1 MTGARSSPR
10 NRVAIKNHLI
20 TEKDLETINHVFY
33 AFEENG
39 AEVFDEMSQM
49 YGKKLVTTA
58 YFAFMSQKFGGRRQ
72 GASMIRR
79 SPVYAAA

>member
-10 NRVAIKNHLI
+10 GQGRLKNHLI
-20 TEKDLETINHVFY
+20 TEKDLETINHVFD

-39 AEVFDEMSQM
+39 AAVFDEMSKK

-72 GASMIRR
+72 GASMIRQ
-79 SPVYAAA
+79 SHVYAAA